1 MVLLS
6 VFKAVKLVEIPV
18 CTIEVLT
25 SLFFKQMLLSS
36 LLLVPLLGI
45 LAILINKDN
54 EMSLS
59 NIK

>member
-6 VFKAVKLVEIPV
+6 VFKAVKLVGIPL

-36 LLLVPLLGI
+36 LLLIPLLGI